1 MKRLSIAAV
10 TSVAVAL
17 LVGVLCLP
25 SVALAAAPFSWNGS
39 SYVSEDGSTPIYGAW
54 ARGVDVSYY
63 QGDIDWN
70 AVKADDVSFAIIRIY
85 HWDEGAGK
93 NSGVHVDTKWRQNA
107 DACDALGI
115 PYGVYCYS
123 EAHNVKEVLDE
134 ANAVVDELGGR
145 YLSYPV
151 YLDLEDADMASSD
164 NAWML
169 GQMATAFCNR
179 IYEAGYTPG
188 VYSNL
193 NWRRNFLTDPCFDQW
208 TYWLAEWAHPEYGK
222 LLPTYDGDYKLWQ
235 ATSHG
240 SINGINGSVD
250 IDFDFGVGP
259 VRHVVDIPTDVAPG
273 SMYRMYNPYSG
284 EHFYTASRSEAQD
297 INWAG
302 WWYEGIGWVAPET
315 SETPVYR
322 LYNPYA
328 GDHHY
333 TISAEERDGLVALGW
348 IAEGTGWY
356 SDDAETV
363 PLYRQYNPYAWS
375 GTHNYTTSISER
387 EQIVALGWHDE
398 GIGWYGVA

>member
-1 MKRLSIAAV
+1 MTHSRFASALFV
-10 TSVAVAL
+10 VAAL
-17 LVGVLCLP
+17 LVGALCFPL
-25 SVALAAAPFSWNGS
+25 AAHAAAPFSWDGS
-39 SYVSEDGSTPIYGAW
+39 HYVSADGSTPIYGAW
-54 ARGVDVSYY
+54 ARGIDVSYY

-134 ANAVVDELGGR
+134 ANAVVAELGGR
-145 YLSYPV
+145 RLGYPV

-222 LLPTYDGDYKLWQ
+222 FLPTYGGSYQLWQ
-235 ATSHG
+235 ATSSGHV
-240 SINGINGSVD
+240 NGINGNVD

-259 VRHVVDIPTDVAPG
+259 VRHVVDIPEDVAPG

-284 EHFYTASRSEAQD
+284 EHFYTASSYEAQC
-297 INWAG
+297 INEVG
-302 WWYEGIGWVAPET
+302 WWYEGVGWVAPET
-315 SETPVYR
+315 SQTPVFR
-322 LYNPYA
+322 LYNPYG

-333 TISAEERDGLVALGW
+333 TTSAYERDHLVSVGW
-348 IAEGTGWY
+348 IAEGVGWY
-356 SDDAETV
+356 SDDAQTV
-363 PLYRQYNPYAWS
+363 PLWRQYNPYAWC
-375 GTHNYTTSISER
+375 GTHNYTSSTQER
-387 EQIVALGWHDE
+387 DHLVSLGWRDE
-398 GIGWYGVA
+398 GVAWYGVA